1 VDYPPPITAYLLN
14 RTAGKRHLV
23 YFRLDDNG
31 RVVQWGGALEHYR
44 IQTPCVGMPVS
55 QLLTCTEGLFP
66 MPSEELL
73 LECVA
78 LSPYAVVDLHFF
90 STNDQ
95 LWLLLLDASGKAEHQ
110 RLLQQKA
117 NELVLLRDAHARLL
131 DQHLGKGMTERLL
144 KIGFDNRG
152 ERRELSVLFA
162 DIRGFTAYCEHRPPV
177 DVFDMLNAYL
187 AAMIRPVLDG
197 GGVVDKIVGDAVMAV
212 FGLLPSG
219 WGAPDLA
226 VATARE
232 ILKRTAVVAADRQQ
246 AGHPVMG
253 VGVGIGTGPVVL
265 GVLGSKDRRTL
276 SVTGHSVN
284 LAARLESRAAPGE
297 ILMDARTADLLTG
310 DRTGLTTK
318 VLDIKGMD
326 KPITAFG
333 WVVDNER

>member
-1 VDYPPPITAYLLN
+1 
-14 RTAGKRHLV
+14 
-23 YFRLDDNG
+23 
-31 RVVQWGGALEHYR
+31 
-44 IQTPCVGMPVS
+44 
-55 QLLTCTEGLFP
+55 
-66 MPSEELL
+66 
-73 LECVA
+73 
-78 LSPYAVVDLHFF
+78 
-90 STNDQ
+90 
-95 LWLLLLDASGKAEHQ
+95 
-110 RLLQQKA
+110 
-117 NELVLLRDAHARLL
+117 
-131 DQHLGKGMTERLL
+131 
-144 KIGFDNRG
+144 
-152 ERRELSVLFA
+152 
-162 DIRGFTAYCEHRPPV
+162 V

-219 WGAPDLA
+219 SGAPDLA